1 MLKLVYRLDV
11 LGSVAGLAK
20 TWTQPVE
27 ITPAQTQTEFFFFEK
42 PEATSP
48 RPVVI
53 MSYNSI

>member
-27 ITPAQTQTEFFFFEK
+27 ITPAQTQTEYFFFWETWSHLA
-42 PEATSP
+42 PTCCNYEL
-48 RPVVI
+48 
-53 MSYNSI
+53 